1 MDTTLRLS
9 RSIVSR
15 RSLASSSDAKVLQLL
30 LLLLFFRRKVL
41 KVKRQQKQKW
51 QNNADLGYQRDT
63 AQRKEKRKK
72 AWKAQKLC
80 TIFLCFLCCRS
91 VVRIKWT
98 TLLVLH
104 TFVEETSASHP
115 HQRSLSIYTVLA
127 RTISI
132 SVPYFTL
139 HYIYFTFWSS
149 GVSIPVSHK
158 LILDWISTYNTE
170 YVGRICF
177 RQIYE
182 LPVWIDQNKNDKN
195 LGHNSYCTSTGGSAS
210 NLSSIHEFILHK
222 FVAREREA
230 F

>member
-1 MDTTLRLS
+1 MR
-9 RSIVSR
+9 I
-15 RSLASSSDAKVLQLL
+15 LATNAIQPKE
-30 LLLLFFRRKVL
+30 K
-41 KVKRQQKQKW
+41 KREKKH
-51 QNNADLGYQRDT
+51 
-63 AQRKEKRKK
+63 EKRKNS
-72 AWKAQKLC
+72 AQYFCVFCVVVRLYGSNGLHS
-80 TIFLCFLCCRS
+80 LCFIHLSRRLLQ
-91 VVRIKWT
+91 VIRIN
-98 TLLVLH
+98 VH
-104 TFVEETSASHP
+104 
-115 HQRSLSIYTVLA
+115 SIYTVLA